1 MSENWHGIFP
11 ALPTQFHEDF
21 SIDFDGTMQ
30 HVTTLLDAGVHG
42 IVMMGTIGENC
53 SLSAEEKRELLR
65 KTVETAAGRAPVLTG
80 VAECATA
87 TACRYAADAAEIGAD
102 GLMVLPAMVYKA
114 DSREAVA
121 HFKAVAGASELPILC
136 YNNPAAYGVDMTPET
151 FVELRDVETIVA
163 IKEAS
168 EDIRRIT
175 DLFNA
180 HGDRFTLFAGVDDV
194 ALEGIMLGCTG
205 FVSGVADAFPKE
217 NVRMWDLAMKGD
229 WEGAREIYRWM
240 MPLSHMDT
248 HSKLVQYM
256 KLMCQECGIGHE
268 RTRPPRLAIEGTER
282 EWALGLIH
290 KAIETRPQL

>member
-1 MSENWHGIFP
+1 MAENWHGIFP
-11 ALPTQFHEDF
+11 ALPTQFHEDL
-21 SIDFDGTMQ
+21 SIDFDGTMK
-30 HVTTLLDAGVHG
+30 HLVTLLDAGIHG

-65 KTVETAAGRAPVLTG
+65 NTVATAAGRAPVLTG
-80 VAECATA
+80 VAECTTA
-87 TACRYAADAAEIGAD
+87 GACRYAADAAEIGAD

-114 DSREAVA
+114 DSREAAA
-121 HFKAVAGASELPILC
+121 HFKSVASASTLPILC

-151 FVELRDVETIVA
+151 FTELRDVETIVA

-205 FVSGVADAFPKE
+205 FVSGVANAFPVE
-217 NVRMWDLAMKGD
+217 NVRMWDLAVKGD

-248 HSKLVQYM
+248 HPKLVQFM
-256 KLMCQECGIGHE
+256 KLMCQECGLGHE
-268 RTRPPRLAIEGTER
+268 RTRPPRLALTGDER
-282 EWALGLIH
+282 EWALGEIH
-290 KAIETRPQL
+290 KAIDTRPQP